1 MNKKLGFTPKV
12 LSAAILSVLLAA
24 CGGGGSDDGTSS
36 VAPVVTEATITGTA
50 VKGVL
55 QKAKVTAYKVVNGKK
70 GDKITEVTTDDN
82 GAYTLKVSGYSDAV
96 ILEMTADAATKM
108 LCDIPAGCEGN
119 VPFGSAVSAN
129 GLVLQTVLPE
139 LKTTNKTAI
148 TPFTH
153 LAAKYAEQKGFNKA
167 SIEIALTQIAD
178 LFNLPALNDTTAV
191 SPTRNLASATTAE
204 QQYAVMNAAIAQL
217 AGKVADISAK
227 LDALSAEINAKNGQM
242 QSSDATG
249 LDLADVLAAA
259 KAVTESGKLSNL
271 NDAIKTLVT
280 AQLELANK
288 SKDLTNAAPTNGA
301 GLDDLAKAK
310 AFVNSASLLL
320 STLQQ
325 YGHQSFIETAGQKV
339 KAIQNLTDGDSLI
352 FDALAA
358 TTGVM
363 AEAVQQSQASRTIVT
378 TELNTLLEAV
388 FNDNELMATASND
401 LKLVIDANTNTAAL
415 NGELK
420 LQRKKWTQEPYTV
433 NTTRQEPDYQIVN
446 GKQTFVGYK
455 TVPYSYQSYRYVS
468 KPFGDVYGFT
478 VSNFKISYPSKT
490 ASAKEFSVAIDA
502 NSKIKTANVEFGL
515 ASDSQSRVTAYFD
528 TENMLQ
534 SHIDATDSRPD
545 DSHIPIR
552 AEAKLDRVTLKVL
565 NAPANEISQFIG
577 NVSLTGKRVNLDT
590 TLSGVKRLWPMPD
603 LATLSGKFSS
613 ADGDVV
619 ESTASVTLSDAN
631 PLVSPYEGEV
641 YAGIYNYQY
650 NVNNTIT
657 VKPQKGTIGWNKAT
671 QVIFSLSGQNCPSG
685 QTRLVADNQAGIYSN
700 CSSNQNIAEVYKSV
714 VSNNY
719 WSITFGLR
727 AKVDNDGYIPV
738 YPDNFNYQSA
748 TANIAGRLVDS
759 DDALSEDATHQLKGT
774 ITANTKI
781 KFVGNAAADIETLV
795 TAQYAGQQNGNLN
808 ATVRVGEEK
817 IDIKGTMQ
825 NGKATVTLSNKNG
838 VTVDV
843 AESSEANK
851 AELKVNGT
859 VQGWVYK
866 LNGAP
871 VVKFKDDKIKF
882 L

>member
-1 MNKKLGFTPKV
+1 MNKTFTVTPKV

-82 GAYTLKVSGYSDAV
+82 GAYTLKILGYSDAV
-96 ILEMTADAATKM
+96 ILEMTTDANTKM

-167 SIEIALTQIAD
+167 NIEIALTQIAD

-191 SPTRNLASATTAE
+191 SPTSNLASATTAE

-227 LDALSAEINAKNGQM
+227 LNALSAEVNNKNGQL

-259 KAVTESGKLSNL
+259 KAVTESNKLNNISA
-271 NDAIKTLVT
+271 AIKTLVT

-288 SKDLTNAAPTNGA
+288 SKDLTNAAPSNGV

-325 YGHQSFIETAGQKV
+325 YGHQSFINTAEQKIE
-339 KAIQNLTDGDSLI
+339 AIQNLTDGDSLM

-363 AEAVQQSQASRTIVT
+363 AEAVQQSRASRTIAT
-378 TELNTLLEAV
+378 NELNILLAEA
-388 FNDNELMATASND
+388 FNTRELVATASND
-401 LKLVIDANTNTAAL
+401 LKLTIDAATNTAVL
-415 NGELK
+415 NGQLM
-420 LQRKKWTQEPYTV
+420 LQRKKYQWNNKLGAQWV
-433 NTTRQEPDYQIVN
+433 ND
-446 GKQTFVGYK
+446 GAAK
-455 TVPYSYQSYRYVS
+455 
-468 KPFGDVYGFT
+468 GFT
-478 VSNFKISYPSKT
+478 VSNFKISYPSTT
-490 ASAKEFSVAIDA
+490 ASAKEFTIAIDA
-502 NSKIKTANVEFGL
+502 NSKIKTANVEFSL
-515 ASDSQSRVTAYFD
+515 ASDSQSRIIAYFD
-528 TENMLQ
+528 DANTLQ
-534 SHIDATDSRPD
+534 SHIDNAGTTG
-545 DSHIPIR
+545 HIPNR

-565 NAPANEISQFIG
+565 NAPTNQISQFVG
-577 NVSLTGKRVNLDT
+577 NAVLSGKRLNLDT
-590 TLSGVKRLWPMPD
+590 TTGGKRLWPMPD
-603 LATLSGKFSS
+603 VATLSGKFSS
-613 ADGDVV
+613 VDGDVV
-619 ESTASVTLSDAN
+619 ESTASVTLSEIN
-631 PLVSPYEGEV
+631 PLVSPESGFISMDFYT
-641 YAGIYNYQY
+641 YQY
-650 NVNNTIT
+650 NATNNTIT
-657 VKPQKGTIGWNKAT
+657 LTPKKGTMQSWNN
-671 QVIFSLSGQNCPSG
+671 VNNVPNLVFSLKNCGDSFTKQLVTNWGYGVGGCSFSTNIADVYKELTTSSYSWWFLRTEVDNEGVYIPIYPS
-685 QTRLVADNQAGIYSN
+685 NFNYK
-700 CSSNQNIAEVYKSV
+700 SSN
-714 VSNNY
+714 
-719 WSITFGLR
+719 
-727 AKVDNDGYIPV
+727 AKVDGKLFYS
-738 YPDNFNYQSA
+738 DNTF
-748 TANIAGRLVDS
+748 
-759 DDALSEDATHQLKGT
+759 SEDTTHQLKGT

-843 AESSEANK
+843 AESSEVNK